1 MHVHVHVLHVY
12 CHLPKGLRFTILL
25 TLLPIKSVT
34 LQVYLLPPAR
44 VTGKTVK
51 RGLSTPINSQL
62 MPQLGVSQSY
72 VKPKPEAVQLN
83 VALRPMVTLRLLR
96 LRITGRGTVR
106 REGGREEREGG
117 RREREGGREGERK
130 GEGGREGEN

>member
-1 MHVHVHVLHVY
+1 M
-12 CHLPKGLRFTILL
+12 
-25 TLLPIKSVT
+25 T

-83 VALRPMVTLRLLR
+83 VALRPMVTLRLVR
-96 LRITGRGTVR
+96 LRITGRGTVGRKGGREGREGR
-106 REGGREEREGG
+106 REGGREG
-117 RREREGGREGERK
+117 RREEGRK
-130 GEGGREGEN
+130 VNNIHAHVESVQI